1 MAEHKRI
8 RNFNVLSGFS
18 WYIPG
23 AADIF
28 ALLLFLLGGALLGNV
43 VAGCFLLAGMTT
55 QQDIVMLVSY
65 PIMFIPAMIYAS
77 LRSKKNSMFDSGC
90 SIDSDAHFGKGG
102 FALCGLLVI
111 LATIALSFLTDIIN
125 AQMPEMP
132 QWLEDQLKAMTSGNF
147 FLNFICVSLMA
158 PFFEEWL
165 CRGMV
170 LRGLLNYKRKKKDGS
185 TATGIKPV
193 WAIFWSAVFFAFIH
207 LNPWQAVPAFILGCL
222 FGYVYYRT
230 GSLKLTMLMHFTN
243 NTFSLIF
250 SNIDKFKD
258 AKTFFDIMSPI
269 EYGVVAVVCM
279 GIVILLCRTLN
290 RIELN
295 SPQGNCDTMATLQ

>member
-1 MAEHKRI
+1 
-8 RNFNVLSGFS
+8 
-18 WYIPG
+18 
-23 AADIF
+23 
-28 ALLLFLLGGALLGNV
+28 
-43 VAGCFLLAGMTT
+43 
-55 QQDIVMLVSY
+55 
-65 PIMFIPAMIYAS
+65 
-77 LRSKKNSMFDSGC
+77 
-90 SIDSDAHFGKGG
+90 
-102 FALCGLLVI
+102 
-111 LATIALSFLTDIIN
+111 
-125 AQMPEMP
+125 MPEMP
-132 QWLEDQLKAMTSGNF
+132 QWLENQLKAMTSGNF

-170 LRGLLNYKRKKKDGS
+170 LRGLLNYKRKNKDGS

-258 AKTFFDIMSPI
+258 AKTFFDIMSPL
-269 EYGVVAVVCM
+269 EYGVVAVVCV

>member
-23 AADIF
+23 TADIF

-43 VAGCFLLAGMTT
+43 VAGCFLLAGMDT
-55 QQDIVMLVSY
+55 QDIVMLVSY

-77 LRSKKNSMFDSGC
+77 LRSKKNSMFDNGC
-90 SIDSDAHFGKGG
+90 SIDSDTHFGKGG

-132 QWLEDQLKAMTSGNF
+132 QWLENQLKAMTSGNF

-170 LRGLLNYKRKKKDGS
+170 LRGLLNYKRTKKDGS
-185 TATGIKPV
+185 TATGIKPF
-193 WAIFWSAVFFAFIH
+193 WAIFCSAVFFAFIH

-258 AKTFFDIMSPI
+258 AKTFFDIMSPL
-269 EYGVVAVVCM
+269 EYGVVAVVCV

>member
-1 MAEHKRI
+1 
-8 RNFNVLSGFS
+8 
-18 WYIPG
+18 
-23 AADIF
+23 
-28 ALLLFLLGGALLGNV
+28 
-43 VAGCFLLAGMTT
+43 
-55 QQDIVMLVSY
+55 
-65 PIMFIPAMIYAS
+65 
-77 LRSKKNSMFDSGC
+77 
-90 SIDSDAHFGKGG
+90 
-102 FALCGLLVI
+102 
-111 LATIALSFLTDIIN
+111 
-125 AQMPEMP
+125 MP
-132 QWLEDQLKAMTSGNF
+132 QWLENQLKAMTSGNF

-193 WAIFWSAVFFAFIH
+193 WAIFCSAVFFAFIH

-258 AKTFFDIMSPI
+258 AKTFFDIMSPL
-269 EYGVVAVVCM
+269 EYGVVAVVCV
-279 GIVILLCRTLN
+279 GSVILLCRTLN